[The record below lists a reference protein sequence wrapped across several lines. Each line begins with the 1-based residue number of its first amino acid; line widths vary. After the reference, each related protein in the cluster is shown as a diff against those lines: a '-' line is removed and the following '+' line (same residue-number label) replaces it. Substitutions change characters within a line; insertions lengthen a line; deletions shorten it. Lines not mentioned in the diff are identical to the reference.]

1 MDTHSISQ
9 RLASVVPM
17 AATAPVWHA
26 IGAAS
31 LSEEG
36 TRRVLENLGVAI
48 LVLEADLRASM
59 VNAEF
64 ERITGCAREEILGTT
79 RWMEFITAESSN
91 TEALTCVSPLGAAAD
106 IGARLRNRQ
115 GSEKDVTLKIGY
127 IPGTNQRILA
137 FFDIT
142 ECKLVGESLQQAE
155 KHLRE
160 ENLLLRSSLHER
172 YRFGSIIG
180 RSTAMQHVYE
190 LILNAAATDANVI
203 IYGESGTGK
212 EFVARAIHET
222 SGRKSGSFVPVN
234 CGAIPES
241 LMESEFFG
249 YRKGAFTGAIIDKH
263 GFLDLANGGTLF
275 LDELGEIGQTMQVK
289 LLRVIDGGGYTPIGD
304 SQVRMPDVRIIAA
317 TNRDV
322 AEQVRKGVVR
332 EDFFYRIHVIP
343 IHLPSLRERK
353 EDIPMLV
360 DHFVEKFGEGKNLP
374 PVTPRIVEM
383 LKAHNWP
390 GNVREL
396 QNTVYRYL
404 ALKKLDFAGAVPR
417 PSDETQH
424 GGFPE
429 TPAGAGNLE
438 AMVESY
444 EKHLILKSLARER
457 WQRER
462 TAEALGIHRKTLFSK
477 MKKHGLSIEGA

>member
-1 MDTHSISQ
+1 MATHSISQ
-9 RLASVVPM
+9 RL
-17 AATAPVWHA
+17 
-26 IGAAS
+26 
-31 LSEEG
+31 
-36 TRRVLENLGVAI
+36 
-48 LVLEADLRASM
+48 
-59 VNAEF
+59 
-64 ERITGCAREEILGTT
+64 
-79 RWMEFITAESSN
+79 SS
-91 TEALTCVSPLGAAAD
+91 
-106 IGARLRNRQ
+106 
-115 GSEKDVTLKIGY
+115 
-127 IPGTNQRILA
+127 

-142 ECKLVGESLQQAE
+142 ERKLAEESLRQTE

-160 ENLLLRSSLHER
+160 ENELLRSSLHER
-172 YRFGSIIG
+172 YRFGDIIG
-180 RSTAMQHVYE
+180 RSAAMQRVYE

-212 EFVARAIHET
+212 ELVARAIHET
-222 SGRKSGSFVPVN
+222 SGRKTGSFVPVN
-234 CGAIPES
+234 CGAIPET

-249 YRKGAFTGAIIDKH
+249 HRKGAFTGAIIDKH
-263 GFLDLANGGTLF
+263 GFLDLADGGTLF
-275 LDELGEIGQTMQVK
+275 LDELGEVGQTMQVK

-304 SQVRMPDVRIIAA
+304 SQVKLPDVRIVAA

-322 AEQVRKGVVR
+322 AEQVRQGAVR

-343 IHLPSLRERK
+343 VHLPSLRERK

-360 DHFVEKFGEGKNLP
+360 DHFVEKFGKGRNLP
-374 PVTPRIVEM
+374 PVPPRIVEM
-383 LKAHNWP
+383 LNAHDWP

-404 ALKKLDFAGAVPR
+404 TLKTIDFAGAVRR
-417 PSDETQH
+417 PSAEMRP

-444 EKHLILKSLARER
+444 EKHLILKSLAREG

-462 TAEALGIHRKTLFSK
+462 TADALGIHRKTLFSK
-477 MKKHGLSIEGA
+477 MRKHGLSMEGA

>member
-1 MDTHSISQ
+1 
-9 RLASVVPM
+9 
-17 AATAPVWHA
+17 
-26 IGAAS
+26 
-31 LSEEG
+31 
-36 TRRVLENLGVAI
+36 
-48 LVLEADLRASM
+48 
-59 VNAEF
+59 
-64 ERITGCAREEILGTT
+64 
-79 RWMEFITAESSN
+79 
-91 TEALTCVSPLGAAAD
+91 
-106 IGARLRNRQ
+106 
-115 GSEKDVTLKIGY
+115 
-127 IPGTNQRILA
+127 
-137 FFDIT
+137 
-142 ECKLVGESLQQAE
+142 
-155 KHLRE
+155 
-160 ENLLLRSSLHER
+160 
-172 YRFGSIIG
+172 
-180 RSTAMQHVYE
+180 
-190 LILNAAATDANVI
+190 
-203 IYGESGTGK
+203 
-212 EFVARAIHET
+212 
-222 SGRKSGSFVPVN
+222 
-234 CGAIPES
+234 
-241 LMESEFFG
+241 
-249 YRKGAFTGAIIDKH
+249 
-263 GFLDLANGGTLF
+263 
-275 LDELGEIGQTMQVK
+275 MQVK